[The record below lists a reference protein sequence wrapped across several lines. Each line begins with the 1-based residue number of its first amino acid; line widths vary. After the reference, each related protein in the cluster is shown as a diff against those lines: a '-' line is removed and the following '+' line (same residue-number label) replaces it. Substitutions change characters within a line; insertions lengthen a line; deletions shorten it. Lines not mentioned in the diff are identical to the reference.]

1 MPVPVYEMQI
11 YKVHVDDHIRVM
23 TEILKKECKEL
34 NAALKNL
41 QYYPNV
47 AMEHA
52 REAKACENKMEKE
65 YRTALGDLFEGN
77 DPVYML
83 KMREIYRHLSN
94 AADRGDE
101 AANSSATSLKD
112 DLIWGVYE
120 SLFVAEGTR
129 KGEAAKIAIRLKDS
143 EISFGEL
150 YRLTDSFGTAL
161 HRAGIGLGDHVTL
174 MLPNIPEFVITY
186 MAVIGIGAVV
196 TPVNPSYTSRELRHI
211 LPTPTP
217 RPSSSNIATSVP
229 MGPLPGNPPGK
240 RDHNRQGG
248 AIFPGRFRKR
258 ERYSRRQGQ
267 GSMLR
272 L

>member
-1 MPVPVYEMQI
+1 MIVKDSCMWWKKKKLDDNFFMLLYDQGRKTLEGLGALCEFVSNSTKENAEHVKDIEMEADDLRRIIIDHLNQTFITPIDREDIFSLSRAIDDVMDYACTTVYEMQI
-11 YKVHVDDHIRVM
+11 YKVQVDDHIHIM

-101 AANSSATSLKD
+101 AAN
-112 DLIWGVYE
+112 I
-120 SLFVAEGTR
+120 
-129 KGEAAKIAIRLKDS
+129 
-143 EISFGEL
+143 ISDIIVKM
-150 YRLTDSFGTAL
+150 T
-161 HRAGIGLGDHVTL
+161 
-174 MLPNIPEFVITY
+174 
-186 MAVIGIGAVV
+186 
-196 TPVNPSYTSRELRHI
+196 
-211 LPTPTP
+211 
-217 RPSSSNIATSVP
+217 
-229 MGPLPGNPPGK
+229 
-240 RDHNRQGG
+240 
-248 AIFPGRFRKR
+248 
-258 ERYSRRQGQ
+258 
-267 GSMLR
+267 
-272 L
+272 

>member
-1 MPVPVYEMQI
+1 MWWKKKKPEENFFELLYDQGTKTLDGLDALCEFVANSTKVKAEHVKDIEMEADDLRRIIIDHLNQTFITPIDREDIFSLSRAIDDVMDYACTTVYEMQI

-101 AANSSATSLKD
+101 AAN
-112 DLIWGVYE
+112 I
-120 SLFVAEGTR
+120 
-129 KGEAAKIAIRLKDS
+129 
-143 EISFGEL
+143 ISDIIVKM
-150 YRLTDSFGTAL
+150 T
-161 HRAGIGLGDHVTL
+161 
-174 MLPNIPEFVITY
+174 
-186 MAVIGIGAVV
+186 
-196 TPVNPSYTSRELRHI
+196 
-211 LPTPTP
+211 
-217 RPSSSNIATSVP
+217 
-229 MGPLPGNPPGK
+229 
-240 RDHNRQGG
+240 
-248 AIFPGRFRKR
+248 
-258 ERYSRRQGQ
+258 
-267 GSMLR
+267 
-272 L
+272 

>member
-1 MPVPVYEMQI
+1 MWWKKKTPDENFFELLYDQGTKTLEGLDALCEFVANSTKVNAEHVKDIEMEADDLRRIIIDHLNQTFITPIDREDIFSLSRAIDDVMDYACTTVYEMQI
-11 YKVHVDDHIRVM
+11 YKVQVDDHIRVM

-101 AANSSATSLKD
+101 AAN
-112 DLIWGVYE
+112 I
-120 SLFVAEGTR
+120 
-129 KGEAAKIAIRLKDS
+129 
-143 EISFGEL
+143 ISDIIVKM
-150 YRLTDSFGTAL
+150 T
-161 HRAGIGLGDHVTL
+161 
-174 MLPNIPEFVITY
+174 
-186 MAVIGIGAVV
+186 
-196 TPVNPSYTSRELRHI
+196 
-211 LPTPTP
+211 
-217 RPSSSNIATSVP
+217 
-229 MGPLPGNPPGK
+229 
-240 RDHNRQGG
+240 
-248 AIFPGRFRKR
+248 
-258 ERYSRRQGQ
+258 
-267 GSMLR
+267 
-272 L
+272 

>member
-1 MPVPVYEMQI
+1 MDYACTTVYEMQI
-11 YKVHVDDHIRVM
+11 YKVQVDDHIHIM

-101 AANSSATSLKD
+101 AAN
-112 DLIWGVYE
+112 I
-120 SLFVAEGTR
+120 
-129 KGEAAKIAIRLKDS
+129 
-143 EISFGEL
+143 ISDIIVKM
-150 YRLTDSFGTAL
+150 T
-161 HRAGIGLGDHVTL
+161 
-174 MLPNIPEFVITY
+174 
-186 MAVIGIGAVV
+186 
-196 TPVNPSYTSRELRHI
+196 
-211 LPTPTP
+211 
-217 RPSSSNIATSVP
+217 
-229 MGPLPGNPPGK
+229 
-240 RDHNRQGG
+240 
-248 AIFPGRFRKR
+248 
-258 ERYSRRQGQ
+258 
-267 GSMLR
+267 
-272 L
+272 